1 MREAEADAK
10 IRLSVVIPA
19 YQEITAIGEVV
30 RGVFEHASDLVEV
43 IVVDDG
49 SDDGTGDAA
58 AAAGAKVLTFAR
70 NRGKAAALQRGIEE
84 AQGNVIVVMD
94 GDGQDDPRDID
105 TLVQALTPDVDWV
118 IGSRFLGTF
127 EQGAITTVNRL
138 GTQLLRGI
146 MNGLFGLAITD
157 PIAGFR
163 AFRAP
168 IMRSVEVRS
177 SGYEVEVDVLLALRA
192 AGARVVEVPVS
203 RHARK
208 GGQTKLDSV
217 RDGTRMLRVMLR
229 HRLGVGRRSVPVRAY

>member
-1 MREAEADAK
+1 MREVGTDTE

-19 YQEITAIGEVV
+19 YQEITAIGDVV
-30 RGVFEHASDLVEV
+30 RGVVRHATDLLEV

-49 SDDGTGDAA
+49 SDDGTGAA
-58 AAAGAKVLTFAR
+58 AKDAGAKVLRFEQ

-105 TLVQALTPDVDWV
+105 VLVRALTPDVDWV

-138 GTQLLRGI
+138 GTQLLRAT
-146 MNGLFGLAITD
+146 MNGMFGLAITD

-163 AFRAP
+163 AFRASV
-168 IMRSVEVRS
+168 MRSVEVHAL
-177 SGYEVEVDVLLALRA
+177 GYEVEVDVLLALRA
-192 AGARVVEVPVS
+192 AGARVVEVAVS
-203 RHARK
+203 RYPRN
-208 GGQTKLDSV
+208 GGQSKLDSI
-217 RDGTRMLRVMLR
+217 RDGTRILRVLLR
-229 HRLGVGRRSVPVRAY
+229 HRLGVGRRSVPIRAC